1 MSHTKVREEAIGYLL
16 AHQNEHLTHDRN
28 LLVSRCAAFLQ
39 ARFGLNDDR
48 ANVISL
54 QAIGEI
60 DARATNVHIDMERST
75 SFAVFVVD
83 PVTGIRSVFT
93 AGDLVR
99 LARSNLPLRCG
110 AVH

>member
-1 MSHTKVREEAIGYLL
+1 MSHTNAREEAIGYLL
-16 AHQNEHLTHDRN
+16 ANQNQHLNHDRN
-28 LLVSRCAAFLQ
+28 LLVGRCAAFLQ
-39 ARFGLNDDR
+39 ERFGLDADR
-48 ANVISL
+48 ANVVSL

-60 DARATNVHIDMERST
+60 DAKATNVHIDMQRST

-83 PVTGIRSVFT
+83 PCTGVRIAFT

-99 LARSNLPLRCG
+99 IARAEAAQRRG